1 MGLIRPGEGL
11 DGGLDVT
18 SAAERER
25 RLLIVDDDREIGDLI
40 ARVATG
46 AGYSATVVTNPAAFM
61 AEFDRLSPSVVSI
74 DMLMPEMDG
83 LELVDWVVQRRLDV
97 KILIV
102 SGSDPLY
109 AEIADLRAK
118 ARGAQEIEFM
128 PKPLDVAAL
137 QQALASK

>member
-1 MGLIRPGEGL
+1 MGKSLNGH
-11 DGGLDVT
+11 LDVT
-18 SAAERER
+18 SEHER

-40 ARVATG
+40 ARVARG
-46 AGYSATVVTNPAAFM
+46 EGYSATVVTNPAAFM
-61 AEFDRLSPSVVSI
+61 AEFDRLSPGVVSI

-83 LELVDWVVQRRLDV
+83 LELVDWVVQRRLNV

-109 AEIADLRAK
+109 AEIAELRAK

-137 QQALASK
+137 QQALLPK